1 MPLLML
7 ALLLL
12 AAAVRFH
19 RLDAQSLWYDEGIT
33 AAHTARSLP
42 ELIPLLQVNVHTP
55 AYFVLLAGWT
65 DVAGNSEFALRL
77 PSALFSIL
85 SVALV
90 YALGVRLYGSLAGVV
105 AAALV
110 ALNSFSIGYA
120 QEARMYAMLTAIA
133 GVSMVLFIRMLGG
146 RRRRRRTIVAFGL
159 VNALGMYT
167 QVVFALVMLGQAL
180 ASGLWLLES
189 LLRLPPSVPPTG
201 QGEAAPPSVP
211 PTGQGEA
218 SIGYPLRPDGEGLG
232 EGLPPTGQGEA
243 SISYPLRPDGEG
255 LGEGLPPMYTRFG
268 IPSARAVWRVF
279 IDYALANCLAVL
291 LFLPWLPHSLQQVF
305 SRPNRAQAVAP
316 DEVLQLIA
324 GHFAFG
330 SNHAH
335 DMGLAW
341 IAILV
346 LLVAGIVPRRG
357 WGWWRLLLPVAWL
370 LVSAVPY
377 VALELTTRYL
387 RFLLP
392 AQMAFA
398 LLAGRGALIL
408 WQGERRIP
416 QLLSR
421 TIALAAVGAVLL
433 TMLAGL
439 PTFYYHSDFQ
449 RDDMRGLVANMESEL
464 RAGDGVIFSAP
475 GLVDLLS
482 YYYRSDVPAYALPS
496 TRDDAQIR
504 AETLDIIAAHERL
517 HVILYGAREQDP
529 RQVVEDTLNR
539 QAFEISDE
547 WVGDL
552 RYLRYASSA
561 ALGETIAAG
570 WSFGGEI
577 VLESYATNADSV
589 IAGDLLLARLDWRT
603 RQAIDKRY
611 AVALQLL
618 DAAGVLVAQRD
629 SQPSGGAQ
637 PTSSWQADDMIVD
650 RHALAIPADLPSG
663 EYSLILALYDAANPL
678 NRLPVDDADH
688 AVLGAIQV
696 VARS

>member
-7 ALLLL
+7 ALLML

-85 SVALV
+85 SVALA
-90 YALGVRLYGSLAGVV
+90 YALGVRLYGSLAGVA
-105 AAALV
+105 AAALM

-133 GVSMVLFIRMLGG
+133 GISMLLFIRMLGG
-146 RRRRRRTIVAFGL
+146 RGRRWRTVVAFGL

-201 QGEAAPPSVP
+201 QGEASPPSVP

-218 SIGYPLRPDGEGLG
+218 SLGYPLRPDGE
-232 EGLPPTGQGEA
+232 
-243 SISYPLRPDGEG
+243 R
-255 LGEGLPPMYTRFG
+255 LGEGLPPMHARSDT
-268 IPSARAVWRVF
+268 PDARAVWRVV
-279 IDYALANCLAVL
+279 IDYALANCLAAL

-341 IAILV
+341 IAILM
-346 LLVAGIVPRRG
+346 LLAAGIVPMRG
-357 WGWWRLLLPVAWL
+357 RGWWRWLLPVAWL
-370 LVSAVPY
+370 LVSVVPY

-398 LLAGRGALIL
+398 LLLGRGALIL

-421 TIALAAVGAVLL
+421 TVALAAVGAVLL

-439 PTFYYHSDFQ
+439 PTFYHHSDFQ
-449 RDDMRGLVANMESEL
+449 RDDMRGLVADMESEL
-464 RAGDGVIFSAP
+464 RAGDAVIFSAP

-482 YYYRSDVPAYALPS
+482 YYYRSEIPAYALPS

-504 AETLDIIAAHERL
+504 AETLDIIAAHDRL

-539 QAFEISDE
+539 QAFEISDQ

-570 WSFGGEI
+570 WLFGGEI

-589 IAGDLLLARLDWRT
+589 IAGGLLLARLDWRT

-629 SQPSGGAQ
+629 SEPVGGAE
-637 PTSSWQADDMIVD
+637 PTIGWQTGAQLVD
-650 RHALAIPADLPSG
+650 QHALQIPSDLPAG
-663 EYSLILALYDAANPL
+663 DYRLILSLYDAADPFA
-678 NRLPVDDADH
+678 RLPVEDSDH
-688 AVLGAIQV
+688 IELSEISVGQS
-696 VARS
+696 RS

>member
-1 MPLLML
+1 MPLML
-7 ALLLL
+7 AVLLL

-33 AAHTARSLP
+33 AAHSARSLP

-85 SVALV
+85 SVALA

-105 AAALV
+105 AAALM

-120 QEARMYAMLTAIA
+120 QEARMYAMLTSIA
-133 GVSMVLFIRMLGG
+133 GISMILFSRMLGG
-146 RRRRRRTIVAFGL
+146 RGRRRRTIVAFGL
-159 VNALGMYT
+159 VNALGVYT

-189 LLRLPPSVPPTG
+189 LLRLPL
-201 QGEAAPPSVP
+201 SVP

-218 SIGYPLRPDGEGLG
+218 SIGYPLRPDGEV
-232 EGLPPTGQGEA
+232 LPPK
-243 SISYPLRPDGEG
+243 
-255 LGEGLPPMYTRFG
+255 YTRSG
-268 IPSARAVWRVF
+268 TPGARAVWQVF
-279 IDYALANCLAVL
+279 VDYALANCLAVL

-305 SRPNRAQAVAP
+305 SRPNRAQTVAP

-346 LLVAGIVPRRG
+346 LLAAGIVPMRG
-357 WGWWRLLLPVAWL
+357 RGWWRWLLPVAWL
-370 LVSAVPY
+370 LVSVVPY

-392 AQMAFA
+392 AQLAFA

-408 WQGERRIP
+408 WQGVRRIP

-421 TIALAAVGAVLL
+421 TVALAAVGAVLL

-439 PTFYYHSDFQ
+439 PTFYHHSDFQ
-449 RDDMRGLVANMESEL
+449 RDDMRGLVAGMESEL

-482 YYYRSDVPAYALPS
+482 YYYRSDIPAYALPS

-504 AETLDIIAAHERL
+504 AETLDIIAAHDRL

-552 RYLRYASSA
+552 RYLRYAGSA

-570 WSFGGEI
+570 WSFGSEI
-577 VLESYATNADSV
+577 ALESYATNADSV

-637 PTSSWQADDMIVD
+637 PTSNWQADDMIVD
-650 RHALAIPADLPSG
+650 RHALAIPAGLPSG
-663 EYSLILALYDAANPL
+663 EYRLILALYDAANPR
-678 NRLPVDDADH
+678 NRLPVDAADH

>member
-12 AAAVRFH
+12 AAALRFH

-42 ELIPLLQVNVHTP
+42 KLIPLLQVNVHTP

-85 SVALV
+85 SVALA
-90 YALGVRLYGSLAGVV
+90 YALGVRLYGSLAGVA

-133 GVSMVLFIRMLGG
+133 GVSMILFIRMLRG
-146 RRRRRRTIVAFGL
+146 RGPRRRTIVAFGL
-159 VNALGMYT
+159 VNALGVYT

-201 QGEAAPPSVP
+201 QREAAPPSLP

-218 SIGYPLRPDGEGLG
+218 SIGYPLRPDE
-232 EGLPPTGQGEA
+232 
-243 SISYPLRPDGEG
+243 EG
-255 LGEGLPPMYTRFG
+255 LGEGLPPMYTRFDTSG
-268 IPSARAVWRVF
+268 ARALWRVF

-305 SRPNRAQAVAP
+305 SRPNRAQTVAP

-341 IAILV
+341 IVILV
-346 LLVAGIVPRRG
+346 LLVAGIVPMRER
-357 WGWWRLLLPVAWL
+357 GWWRLLLPVVWL
-370 LVSAVPY
+370 LVSVVPY

-398 LLAGRGALIL
+398 LLAGRGVLIL

-416 QLLSR
+416 KLLSR
-421 TIALAAVGAVLL
+421 TFALAALGAVLL

-439 PTFYYHSDFQ
+439 PTFYHHSDFQ
-449 RDDMRGLVANMESEL
+449 RDDMRGLVADMESEL

-482 YYYRSDVPAYALPS
+482 YYYRSDVPAYALPT

-504 AETLDIIAAHERL
+504 AETLDIIAAHDRL

-570 WSFGGEI
+570 WSFGDEI
-577 VLESYATNADSV
+577 VLASYATNADTV

-603 RQAIDKRY
+603 RQAIDKHY

-618 DAAGVLVAQRD
+618 NAAGVLVAQRD

-637 PTSSWQADDMIVD
+637 PTSSWPADDMIVD
-650 RHALAIPADLPSG
+650 RHALAIPAGLPSG

-678 NRLPVDDADH
+678 NRLLVDDADH
-688 AVLGAIQV
+688 AVLGEIQV

>member
-1 MPLLML
+1 MNRVRQLVPLLML

-12 AAAVRFH
+12 AAALRFH

-33 AAHTARSLP
+33 AAHSARGLP

-65 DVAGNSEFALRL
+65 DLAGDSEFALRL

-85 SVALV
+85 SIALV
-90 YALGVRLYGSLAGVV
+90 YALGARLYGSLAGVA

-133 GVSMVLFIRMLGG
+133 GVSMLLFIRMLRG
-146 RRRRRRTIVAFGL
+146 RGRRRRTIVAFGL

-167 QVVFALVMLGQAL
+167 QVVFALVMLAQAL

-189 LLRLPPSVPPTG
+189 LLRLPPS
-201 QGEAAPPSVP
+201 
-211 PTGQGEA
+211 
-218 SIGYPLRPDGEGLG
+218 
-232 EGLPPTGQGEA
+232 LPPTGQGE
-243 SISYPLRPDGEG
+243 
-255 LGEGLPPMYTRFG
+255 GLPPMHTRSDTPGVRG
-268 IPSARAVWRVF
+268 IWRAV

-346 LLVAGIVPRRG
+346 LLVAGIVPMRG
-357 WGWWRLLLPVAWL
+357 RGWWRWLLPVAWL
-370 LVSAVPY
+370 LVSVIPY

-392 AQMAFA
+392 AQLAFA

-416 QLLSR
+416 ELLSR
-421 TIALAAVGAVLL
+421 TIALAALGAILL

-439 PTFYYHSDFQ
+439 PTFYHHSDFQ
-449 RDDMRGLVANMESEL
+449 RDDMRGLVAEIESEL

-482 YYYRSDVPAYALPS
+482 YYYRSDAPAYPLPT

-539 QAFEISDE
+539 QAFEISDR

-552 RYLRYASSA
+552 RYLRYAGSA

-589 IAGDLLLARLDWRT
+589 IAGDLLLVRLDWRT
-603 RQAIDKRY
+603 RRTIDKRY

-629 SQPSGGAQ
+629 SQPAGGAQ

-650 RHALAIPADLPSG
+650 RHALAIPAGLPSG
-663 EYSLILALYDAANPL
+663 EYRLILALYDAANPG
-678 NRLPVDDADH
+678 NRLPVDAADH
-688 AVLGAIQV
+688 VVLGAIQV

>member
-1 MPLLML
+1 MNRVRQLAPLLML
-7 ALLLL
+7 AVLLL

-65 DVAGNSEFALRL
+65 DLAGDSEFALRL

-85 SVALV
+85 SVALA

-105 AAALV
+105 AAALMV
-110 ALNSFSIGYA
+110 LNSFSIGYA

-133 GVSMVLFIRMLGG
+133 GVSMILFIRMLGG
-146 RRRRRRTIVAFGL
+146 RGRRRRTIVAFGL

-180 ASGLWLLES
+180 TSGLWLLES

-201 QGEAAPPSVP
+201 QGE
-211 PTGQGEA
+211 
-218 SIGYPLRPDGEGLG
+218 
-232 EGLPPTGQGEA
+232 GLP
-243 SISYPLRPDGEG
+243 LK
-255 LGEGLPPMYTRFG
+255 YTRFG
-268 IPSARAVWRVF
+268 TPGARAVWRVF
-279 IDYALANCLAVL
+279 VDYALANCLAAL

-305 SRPNRAQAVAP
+305 SRPNRAQAVAS

-341 IAILV
+341 IAILA
-346 LLVAGIVPRRG
+346 LLAAGIVPMRG
-357 WGWWRLLLPVAWL
+357 RGWWRWLLPVAWL
-370 LVSAVPY
+370 LVSVVPY

-392 AQMAFA
+392 AQLAFA
-398 LLAGRGALIL
+398 LLLGRGALIL

-421 TIALAAVGAVLL
+421 TVALAAVGAVLL

-439 PTFYYHSDFQ
+439 PTFYHHSDFQ
-449 RDDMRGLVANMESEL
+449 RDDMRGLVAGMESEL

-482 YYYRSDVPAYALPS
+482 YYYRSDIPAYALPT

-504 AETLDIIAAHERL
+504 SETVDIIAAHDRL

-552 RYLRYASSA
+552 RYLRYAGSA
-561 ALGETIAAG
+561 ELGETIAAG
-570 WSFGGEI
+570 WLFGGEI
-577 VLESYATNADSV
+577 VLESYATNADAV

-637 PTSSWQADDMIVD
+637 PTSNWQADDMIVD
-650 RHALAIPADLPSG
+650 RHALAIPAGLPSG
-663 EYSLILALYDAANPL
+663 EYRLILALYDAANPR
-678 NRLPVDDADH
+678 NRLPVDTADH